1 METGRLEAFYDAII
15 AIIVTILVLELPQPA
30 SASLAAIWAI
40 KTSYFAYL
48 ISFLVCV
55 NLWQYHHLIYQHV
68 ERIDAKVIWLNIIL
82 MFVFSL
88 IPYLTIFTANHPNSL
103 LTQSLYGL
111 DFIIINIIL
120 FLMAKYLI
128 KINSDNEYLKHAINL
143 KNAVYISINNIYSGV
158 NHCIFRLSCC
168 NKYMLFDYNCPF
180 DYCLIKILGEVHGYF
195 IVIIFTIY
203 YRIRCIFNCCRH
215 WHCGN

>member
-1 METGRLEAFYDAII
+1 MEENKYMETGRLEAFYDAII

-128 KINSDNEYLKHAINL
+128 KINSDNEYLKDALNL
-143 KNAVYISINNIYSGV
+143 KNAVYIPLI
-158 NHCIFRLSCC
+158 IFIVGLIIAFLGYPVAISMC
-168 NKYMLFDYNCPF
+168 
-180 DYCLIKILGEVHGYF
+180 CLIT
-195 IVIIFTIY
+195 IVRSIIVSLRY
-203 YRIRCIFNCCRH
+203 
-215 WHCGN
+215 